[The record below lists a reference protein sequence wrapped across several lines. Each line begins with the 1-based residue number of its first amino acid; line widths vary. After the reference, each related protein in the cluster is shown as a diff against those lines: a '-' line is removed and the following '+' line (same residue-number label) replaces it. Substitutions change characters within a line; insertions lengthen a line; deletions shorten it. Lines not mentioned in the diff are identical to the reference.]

1 MGSTTTTFKGYS
13 YEFPT
18 KVIDAETKQ
27 IDLEY
32 IIDEKWANYKA
43 LFKWCSSTEGQINK
57 VIDTSDVQTIAMSDL
72 IDVRIWLLDSFKN
85 RIIDFVFEN
94 AWIKTFQNLSLAADN
109 PDEVHHTI
117 TLAYS
122 NFYIEN
128 TQMG

>member
-1 MGSTTTTFKGYS
+1 
-13 YEFPT
+13 
-18 KVIDAETKQ
+18 
-27 IDLEY
+27 
-32 IIDEKWANYKA
+32 
-43 LFKWCSSTEGQINK
+43 
-57 VIDTSDVQTIAMSDL
+57 MSDL

-128 TQMG
+128 TQVG